1 MKKFIILLVLLPMLS
16 FSQVEVKN
24 FNTVFLQV
32 KENKVTDVKK
42 ADTKVTIFEKHISV
56 RYLDGLFM
64 FQIVAEIPNER
75 NVTILLVNSIRQNSI
90 KVVYD
95 KNNTAMSF
103 EYNDRMI
110 MFFNKEKL
118 DQFKKLHKN

>member
-118 DQFKKLHKN
+118 NQFKKLHKN